1 MKNNKQDELLNKQI
15 FLVVMTVIVIILI
28 TINL

>member
-15 FLVVMTVIVIILI
+15 FLGVMTVIVIILI